1 MSKKKKTL
9 GSFASQPAIRVGMMP
24 KDTNY
29 VGTIFGGVILSHID
43 MAGAV
48 EAHMHAHGKVV
59 TVAMDRIEFHA
70 PVYVGDF
77 ISFFTETLKLGTTS
91 ITVKVRVEAERP
103 GPSAGKV
110 LVTEAE
116 VVFVQVD
123 ERNRPKPLVA
133 RAESNS

>member
-1 MSKKKKTL
+1 
-9 GSFASQPAIRVGMMP
+9 MMP

-59 TVAMDRIEFHA
+59 TVAMDRIEFHE

-103 GPSAGKV
+103 GPSSGRV

-123 ERNRPKPLVA
+123 ERNRPKPLIA
-133 RAESNS
+133 RSDTTI